1 MNWEK
6 ISRLTRWI
14 GVADAVVF
22 AVSMTVLINSDRI
35 VKQYEEPVK
44 ESIAVVEEQ
53 DSVTVDEAVRIAYQE
68 GNYGYLY
75 NILLDYREEI
85 TIPAEELSV
94 YKQMA
99 SLYHDYEYYQ
109 KYKYHLL
116 EADDIPEITEDS
128 EREKIIDNQRRYLA
142 NVLLYGKDVIDG
154 SDYYPL
160 SYICEENQEQFL
172 AYYQDITYFYQYYL
186 EFSETEMDQLIT
198 MDLSYG
204 NQEDRWEET
213 HSAYGLA
220 NYLLEKGVLQ

>member
-22 AVSMTVLINSDRI
+22 AVSMTVLVNSDRI
-35 VKQYEEPVK
+35 LTQYEEPVK
-44 ESIAVVEEQ
+44 ESTAVVEEQ
-53 DSVTVDEAVRIAYQE
+53 GSVTVDEAVRIAYRE

-75 NILLDYREEI
+75 NILMDYRQEI
-85 TIPAEELSV
+85 TIPDEELSV

-109 KYKYHLL
+109 KYKCHLL
-116 EADDIPEITEDS
+116 KVADIPEITEDS
-128 EREKIIDNQRRYLA
+128 EREKLIENQRRYLA

-154 SDYYPL
+154 TDSYPL
-160 SYICEENQEQFL
+160 SYICEENQEQYL
-172 AYYQDITYFYQYYL
+172 AYYQDITYFLRYYL
-186 EFSETEMDQLIT
+186 EFSETEMNQFIT

-213 HSAYGLA
+213 HTAYGLA
-220 NYLLEKGVLQ
+220 NDLLEKGVVQ